1 MNWMPLIDPPRRSQT
16 GRRKDLSM
24 QIGRSLVYR
33 LAYNGDPRR
42 RIVITSVRQL
52 FDAGRE
58 HI

>member
-1 MNWMPLIDPPRRSQT
+1 
-16 GRRKDLSM
+16 M
-24 QIGRSLVYR
+24 QIGRSLLYR